1 MERFRKARY
10 PILAVSTAACA
21 ALLMPALTA
30 QTNSS
35 SPDPAQLYVHRA
47 DCHLAYD
54 FLIEE
59 IDNNRSVSAEDE
71 AWARAHETAG
81 NEGRPC
87 AAPSAELALKAQ
99 DRVIATPDGA
109 RAARSY
115 IDKQADPVAMLEL
128 GLSYYS
134 GFFSDATQQDGARLI
149 KTAADKGDPMASY
162 LYGMFLAQGLNGT
175 RDYKAALPYLER
187 GAASGNIDAMFRYG
201 VFLKEGMGTKKDAK
215 KAFAQ
220 FTRAAENGHA
230 YAAVVAFDMLSNG
243 EGTKK
248 DMALAYR
255 LGRNMADQGEVYGA
269 IMATSALL
277 QSKDAKNNRDEI
289 LYWADL
295 AIRNGDDSIKSQM
308 SPLRDQIVDLFD
320 RIDAPPPAYSPTP
333 RKVCPKKTV
342 CTVNHFTGL
351 QSCTTG
357 KDYWSDCDG

>member
-10 PILAVSTAACA
+10 RILVAAACA
-21 ALLMPALTA
+21 GLLIPALAA

-35 SPDPAQLYVHRA
+35 APNPSQLYVHRA
-47 DCHLAYD
+47 DCHIAYD

-59 IDNNRSVSAEDE
+59 IDNNRSVSGEDE
-71 AWARAHETAG
+71 AWARAHEAAG

-87 AAPSAELALKAQ
+87 IAPSGELALKAQ
-99 DRVIATPDGA
+99 DRVIATSDGA

-128 GLSYYS
+128 GLSFYS

-149 KTAADKGDPMASY
+149 KTAADKGDPMANY

-175 RDYKAALPYLER
+175 RDYTAALPYLER
-187 GAASGNIDAMFRYG
+187 GAASGNIDALFRYG
-201 VFLKEGMGTKKDAK
+201 IFLKEGLGARKDAK
-215 KAFAQ
+215 KAFGQ
-220 FTRAAENGHA
+220 FSRAAENGHA
-230 YAAVVAFDMLSNG
+230 YAAVVAFDMLTNG

-255 LGRNMADQGEVYGA
+255 LGRNLAGQGEVYGA
-269 IMATSALL
+269 IMAAAALL
-277 QSKDAKNNRDEI
+277 QSKDATKHRDEI
-289 LYWADL
+289 LYWADH
-295 AIRNGDDSIKSQM
+295 AIRYGDDTIKSQM
-308 SPLRDQIVDLFD
+308 SPVRTQIVDLFD
-320 RIDAPPPAYSPTP
+320 RIDAPPPAYSPEP
-333 RKVCPKKTV
+333 RKVCPQKTV

-351 QSCTTG
+351 QTCTSG